1 MPFKALFIAHVP
13 DADSRKH
20 RSEIRTDLYELYTVL
35 VKNQSEALEVA
46 REFHQ
51 DKQIDSILLCPG
63 FTHAEIAEIENA
75 CAGKVG
81 ISVARGDGPG
91 TRIAMEAM
99 RRASYPAFQK
109 K

>member
-46 REFHQ
+46 REFHL